1 MWIYVHMYNTYKYK
15 ELMFVYVQVLVDTGT
30 KTRIDM
36 CISYFS
42 VAMIKYHDQNKLMKK
57 DFILVYTFRRWEFI
71 RRHGR
76 KHRHGFK
83 MAGSKTWEIASLTQA
98 RNRGREVKDKNM
110 CYCSYFF
117 QCSVSFNEP
126 PFPLKGERH
135 VHLKILP

>member
-57 DFILVYTFRRWEFI
+57 DFILVYTFRR
-71 RRHGR
+71 
-76 KHRHGFK
+76 
-83 MAGSKTWEIASLTQA
+83 
-98 RNRGREVKDKNM
+98 
-110 CYCSYFF
+110 
-117 QCSVSFNEP
+117 
-126 PFPLKGERH
+126 
-135 VHLKILP
+135 